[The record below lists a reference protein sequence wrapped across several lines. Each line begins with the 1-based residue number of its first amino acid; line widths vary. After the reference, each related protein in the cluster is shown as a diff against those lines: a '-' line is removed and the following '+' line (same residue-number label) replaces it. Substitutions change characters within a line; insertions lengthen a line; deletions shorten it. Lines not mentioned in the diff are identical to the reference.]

1 MNKQSSNSTFF
12 FPLRTNV
19 EYFTSPEGFLTL
31 ERRVKQAAILY
42 DVIILEGGIYTAS
55 AGPTGSM
62 DFWISPSQVTD
73 EELRLK
79 LEPSGGQHHLA
90 LAPTGSRQFQT
101 VVSGPVERRFRS
113 EFHSILKKLGPE
125 YPKWIKMETYDL
137 TSAAKSLAS
146 RISRND
152 EKNTNIAI
160 PEGSHFLR
168 NIILRNLNRDLI
180 LAGSLGSMA
189 SIDPLHLPILQK
201 KMAAHGGLRPAS
213 GFVAL
218 EVAVPD
224 LSEVPWDV
232 IAEVREHKAMMEF
245 RHRIVQTENL
255 VRTSLPDAD
264 DAELRFQ
271 ISQIITNELLNEIKN
286 LRPTVKGVVAN
297 LTLDLL
303 SGLIPPPWSAVST
316 LALNTPEIGK
326 LFKTRT
332 SWITMFMKLRTSKQN
347 P

>member
-1 MNKQSSNSTFF
+1 MSKQSSTSTFF

-31 ERRVKQAAILY
+31 ERRIKQASILY
-42 DVIILEGGIYTAS
+42 DDIILEGGIYTAS

-62 DFWISPSQVTD
+62 DFWIPPNQVTD

-90 LAPTGSRQFQT
+90 MAPTGSHQFQT
-101 VVSGPVERRFRS
+101 LVSGPVERRFRS
-113 EFHSILKKLGPE
+113 EFHSILKKLSPE
-125 YPKWIKMETYDL
+125 HPKWIKMETYDL
-137 TSAAKSLAS
+137 TSEAKSLAS
-146 RISRND
+146 RISRDD
-152 EKNTNIAI
+152 EKNTDIVI

-168 NIILRNLNRDLI
+168 NMILRNLNRDLI
-180 LAGSLGSMA
+180 LVWSLGSTA
-189 SIDPLHLPILQK
+189 SIDPLHLPIIRR
-201 KMAAHGGLRPAS
+201 KMAAHGELRPAS

-224 LSEVPWDV
+224 LSEVPWNV
-232 IAEVREHKAMMEF
+232 IAEVREHKAVMEF

-255 VRTSLPDAD
+255 VRTTLPNAD
-264 DAELRFQ
+264 DAELRYQ
-271 ISQIITNELLNEIKN
+271 ISQFITNELLNEIKN
-286 LRPTVKGVVAN
+286 LRPTGKGIVTN

-303 SGLIPPPWSAVST
+303 SGLIPPPLSIVST
-316 LALNTPEIGK
+316 LALNAPEIEK
-326 LFKTRT
+326 LVRTQT
-332 SWITMFMKLRTSKQN
+332 SWITIFMKLRTSKQN

>member
-1 MNKQSSNSTFF
+1 MSKRSSTSTFF

-31 ERRVKQAAILY
+31 ERRIKQAAVLY
-42 DVIILEGGIYTAS
+42 DVIILEGGVYTAS

-62 DFWISPSQVTD
+62 DFWIPPNQVTD

-90 LAPTGSRQFQT
+90 LAPTGSHQFQT

-113 EFHSILKKLGPE
+113 EFHSTLKKLSPKH
-125 YPKWIKMETYDL
+125 PKWIKMETYDL
-137 TSAAKSLAS
+137 TPAAKDLAS
-146 RISRND
+146 RLSRND
-152 EKNTNIAI
+152 EKNTDIVI
-160 PEGSHFLR
+160 PEGSNFLR
-168 NIILRNLNRDLI
+168 SIILRNLNRDLI
-180 LAGSLGSMA
+180 LAWSLGSTA
-189 SIDPLHLPILQK
+189 SIDPLHLPILQN
-201 KMAAHGGLRPAS
+201 KMAAHGGLSPAS

-232 IAEVREHKAMMEF
+232 IAEVREHKAMTEF

-255 VRTSLPDAD
+255 VRTSLPNVDST
-264 DAELRFQ
+264 ELRYQ

-286 LRPTVKGVVAN
+286 LRITGKSVFVN

-303 SGLIPPPWSAVST
+303 SGLLPPPLSIVST
-316 LALNTPEIGK
+316 LALNTPDIEK
-326 LFKTRT
+326 LVRT
-332 SWITMFMKLRTSKQN
+332 QASWITVFMKLRTSKQTR
-347 P
+347 